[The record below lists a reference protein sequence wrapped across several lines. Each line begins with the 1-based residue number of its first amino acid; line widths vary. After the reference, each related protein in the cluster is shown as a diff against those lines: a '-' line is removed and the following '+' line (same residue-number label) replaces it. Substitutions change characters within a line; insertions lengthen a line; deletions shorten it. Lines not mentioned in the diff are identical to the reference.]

1 MYKYVIGYIVGIV
14 VALCVGSLAAKAEGG
29 QPRFPSP
36 ITEVNLV
43 EGETAY
49 LVGEI
54 DGRLVLPVIRMIASY
69 TKPAITIVIDSY
81 GGSVG
86 AGMALIQVMR
96 AAQARGLRIDCV
108 VTGNAMSMG
117 VLILAACNNR
127 YVLKDSL
134 LLWHAVRV
142 MYQGPLTG
150 QGAAI
155 LARDL
160 LEFELP
166 LLVALRR
173 QVNLPHND
181 FMYYWANEA
190 IHHGSELARKTSFV
204 SVVETV
210 RGAPLVQLFQTAKP
224 PSFQDF
230 KRSTTRPFYIWIA
243 PRSITNPK

>member
-1 MYKYVIGYIVGIV
+1 VYKYVIGYVVGIV

-36 ITEVNLV
+36 ITQVNLV

-69 TKPAITIVIDSY
+69 TKPTITIVIDSY

-117 VLILAACNNR
+117 FFILAACDNR
-127 YVLKDSL
+127 YTLKDSL
-134 LLWHAVRV
+134 LLWHPIRV

-150 QGAAI
+150 RGAAI

-160 LEFELP
+160 LEFERP
-166 LLVALRR
+166 LLNELKR
-173 QVNLPHND
+173 QITIPHND
-181 FMYYWANEA
+181 FMYYWANETV
-190 IHHGSELARKTSFV
+190 HHGSDLARKTAFV
-204 SVVETV
+204 SVVTTV
-210 RGAPLVQLFQTAKP
+210 KGAPLTRLFQTTKP
-224 PSFQDF
+224 SMFQDV
-230 KRSTTRPFYIWIA
+230 KRGTNRPFYIWIA
-243 PRSITNPK
+243 PSSITDPK